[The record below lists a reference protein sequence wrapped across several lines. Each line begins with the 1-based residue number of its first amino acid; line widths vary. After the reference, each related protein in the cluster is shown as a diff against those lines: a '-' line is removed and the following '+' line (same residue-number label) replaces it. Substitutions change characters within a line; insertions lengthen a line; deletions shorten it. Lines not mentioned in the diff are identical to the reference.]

1 MRPSYLRKTQVRA
14 MSLNELG
21 QCLRATHAECPQGVD
36 LAYDRQPVI
45 EAPSIREQRRQP
57 VSVVRL
63 NDAS

>member
-1 MRPSYLRKTQVRA
+1 